1 MELRVSSTSL
11 VSAIRALIHSTA
23 ASNGSSRERSSMTI
37 FRRGELMM
45 ASRGISR
52 IQEVI
57 QLSNCGFWAAAAMQG
72 Q

>member
-1 MELRVSSTSL
+1 
-11 VSAIRALIHSTA
+11 
-23 ASNGSSRERSSMTI
+23 
-37 FRRGELMM
+37 MM